1 MQKLYSC
8 RGVCSI
14 FINHDK
20 NMQELFKTIAYAAA
34 IFMQRRIG
42 WDGNPVSRLSIFVM
56 ELE

>member
-1 MQKLYSC
+1 
-8 RGVCSI
+8 
-14 FINHDK
+14 
-20 NMQELFKTIAYAAA
+20 MQELFKTIAYAAA